1 MRYRTLLAT
10 GAVLC
15 TSGMFRGPLF
25 GQSKAQSSPRPVL
38 VELFT
43 SEGCSSCPPADA
55 ILRQIDG
62 RRLDSGQL
70 IVGLSEHVTYW
81 NHDGWKDPFSQTVFT
96 DRQNDYGGRFHLDS
110 VYTPQMVVDGEEQV
124 NGSDGRALLAAIQ
137 ATEASSPVAIHIDS
151 VAPVGEAL
159 AVTFSVAGEVPRH
172 GVDVYAVI
180 ADDQD
185 TSNVLRGE
193 NKGRTITHVSVARSL
208 VRVASLKDAESKTV
222 TVSLPARESGS
233 AKRHLVIFA
242 QQPGLGRVMAIA
254 TQPLD

>member
-1 MRYRTLLAT
+1 MRYRTLLAA

-15 TSGMFRGPLF
+15 TSGILQGPLF

-62 RRLDSGQL
+62 RRLDTGQL

-81 NHDGWKDPFSQTVFT
+81 NHDGWKDPFSQDVFT
-96 DRQNDYGGRFHLDS
+96 NRQNDYGGRFHLDS
-110 VYTPQMVVDGEEQV
+110 VYTPQMVVDGETQV
-124 NGSDGRALLAAIQ
+124 NGSDGRALLAAIE

-151 VAPVGEAL
+151 AAPVGDAL
-159 AVTFSVAGEVPRH
+159 SVTFSVSGEVPRR

-193 NKGRTITHVSVARSL
+193 NKGWTITHVSVARSL
-208 VRVASLKDAESKTV
+208 MRVASVRTAESKTV
-222 TVSLPARESGS
+222 MVPLPAGS
-233 AKRHLVIFA
+233 AKKHLVIFA
-242 QQPGLGRVMAIA
+242 QQPGAGRVMAVI
-254 TQPLD
+254 TQRLN